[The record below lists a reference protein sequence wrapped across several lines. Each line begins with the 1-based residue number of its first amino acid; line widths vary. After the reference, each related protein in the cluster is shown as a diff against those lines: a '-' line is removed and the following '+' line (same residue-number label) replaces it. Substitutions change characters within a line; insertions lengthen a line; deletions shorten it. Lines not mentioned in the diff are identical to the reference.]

1 MPGSKLAGALD
12 SPLGEMPTVLRSLAR
27 RSAQNRRPMLAHAVL
42 VGTPCSGVYLKSP
55 TLKAGTQRLRE
66 AKPPPACERQK
77 PVPGVHAALFPH
89 AALQRKKSLP
99 RPVSGPQSE
108 RWAGAEPR
116 PGILSLAVC
125 APHRSASTGSTPVR
139 KRCRPDSC

>member
-12 SPLGEMPTVLRSLAR
+12 RPLGEMQAVLRTLAR
-27 RSAQNRRPMLAHAVL
+27 HSAQNRRPMLPHAVL
-42 VGTPCSGVYLKSP
+42 VGTLCSGVYLKSP

-99 RPVSGPQSE
+99 CPVSGPQSE

-125 APHRSASTGSTPVR
+125 APPHSASTGSTPLR
-139 KRCRPDSC
+139 KRCCPGSC